1 MERKE
6 IHIEWLTKNFY
17 CTLLVLDFRY
27 ENLQWRAFW
36 AENYTIIQYSDLWK
50 ETIFQ
55 RRELGIQKLTMMLWK
70 KKIHEISRN
79 CPNSG
84 ILEIVSHLSTA
95 NYPLIIQRNRIR
107 KSLPE
112 IDSVGSCRRWTQV
125 VRRRTYRV
133 LTSNSLWH
141 IDTNHKLI
149 R

>member
-36 AENYTIIQYSDLWK
+36 AENYTIIQYLDLWK

-84 ILEIVSHLSTA
+84 ILEIVTYQLQTPLWLFKETA
-95 NYPLIIQRNRIR
+95 FENHYQKLTQLGVVVDGHKWLGEELI
-107 KSLPE
+107 E
-112 IDSVGSCRRWTQV
+112 F
-125 VRRRTYRV
+125 
-133 LTSNSLWH
+133 
-141 IDTNHKLI
+141 
-149 R
+149 